1 MARTQQAV
9 ANAAALKSRQ
19 RGTPRQDEAIKVL
32 EQDASA
38 LTEDAMVNPADLFND
53 ASVIKKPAVDL
64 RTVDNQAKHGPKVT
78 RYRALNEKRV
88 QTQRNGTRTLIN
100 VGKEFDSLNYD
111 ITLMQSQGLKMEEVK
126 PVVDEDDETD
136 LDEDS

>member
-9 ANAAALKSRQ
+9 ANAAVLRSRQ
-19 RGTPRQDEAIKVL
+19 RGTPRQDEVIKVL
-32 EQDASA
+32 EQDPSA
-38 LTEDAMVNPADLFND
+38 LSEDAMVNPADLFND

-126 PVVDEDDETD
+126 PVIEEDETD
-136 LDEDS
+136 LDDES